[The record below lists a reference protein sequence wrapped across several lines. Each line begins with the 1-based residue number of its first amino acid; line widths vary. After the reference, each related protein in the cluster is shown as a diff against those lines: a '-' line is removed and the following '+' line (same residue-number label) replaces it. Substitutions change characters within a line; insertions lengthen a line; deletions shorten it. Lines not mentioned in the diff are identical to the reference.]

1 MAFVHRTSPG
11 SGVKRP
17 LDSTSSGKANRV
29 SRAICLNWNGAR
41 CDDPCV
47 YSRTHRVCLVCR
59 GEPQAAEASDCKTEH
74 IARRAQRIGSSE
86 LHTRSSDQGS
96 RSGFWPCHSLPCC
109 DKLEADVVANSVCVK
124 EVSKFILGYSFTRN
138 SYYYVISSDP
148 DALNVELFFL
158 DLVTISPAID
168 LIAHFE
174 TPPNICF
181 SLPMSALILF
191 APSLL
196 TVLVNLL
203 YLSDAANAMEA
214 VLWNLVS
221 PSLMRPTFFG

>member
-41 CDDPCV
+41 V
-47 YSRTHRVCLVCR
+47 HVLVSGLAIHFLVAINLKRTLL
-59 GEPQAAEASDCKTEH
+59 
-74 IARRAQRIGSSE
+74 RI
-86 LHTRSSDQGS
+86 L
-96 RSGFWPCHSLPCC
+96 
-109 DKLEADVVANSVCVK
+109 
-124 EVSKFILGYSFTRN
+124 
-138 SYYYVISSDP
+138 YYYVISSDP